1 MQGAAEEFGE
11 SVSGR
16 EGDELLPRQLGAAC
30 RVWLQFIAI
39 SEESRI
45 EMQMRAAE
53 NQ

>member
-1 MQGAAEEFGE
+1 MGQ

-16 EGDELLPRQLGAAC
+16 EGVELLPRQLGAAC

-39 SEESRI
+39 SEERRI
-45 EMQMRAAE
+45 EMQLRAAE